1 MTRARGYLLYF
12 GFAFTALIF
21 SLTYVYLFGNPRV
34 SYDGWQYL
42 ASAKA
47 IIDNSL
53 AENYF
58 WVRQPGYPLF
68 IALSSLISESLWFLF
83 GAQALCFILAY
94 TYFIHECRR
103 FFKEQSTQE
112 YFALASINFVFL
124 LIFIGGYF
132 IFVAPQAITSAFLL
146 ILTGGILRAWALMM
160 SKNLDKTFERKNHS
174 SIFLCLFFPMMSVVG
189 FCLSS
194 FIGILPIACL
204 IFLLILSLNNGL
216 KNRDFRK
223 IESFRIISKW
233 LFPIILSSLA
243 YLLVYTIWENLL
255 THVLSDPNFNYENLK
270 DPFWGQGFTSY
281 FRNLY
286 AQPTLLH
293 YIPASFLALIMFIP
307 NQGWNGII
315 IQHSQNGHS
324 QNGDIGFGLFSTNY
338 GHCVSSPPDVL
349 TVNQSFISNFLW
361 RETCSFTKID
371 LPLLLYPAVFLAWVA
386 LCSFWFW
393 KLCSREN
400 AFTFVASA
408 PILFFIGTYTVFGGG
423 IDRYGSSA
431 YPVISFLAIFL
442 IYDLFSSRK
451 RNQSRGDLK

>member
-1 MTRARGYLLYF
+1 VTRTRGYLLYF

-47 IIDNSL
+47 IITNSL

-68 IALSSLISESLWFLF
+68 IALSSLISENLWFLF
-83 GAQALCFILAY
+83 GAQVLCFILAY

-103 FFKEQSTQE
+103 YFKRQSTQE
-112 YFALASINFVFL
+112 YFALASINFAFL
-124 LIFIGGYF
+124 LVFIGGYF
-132 IFVAPQAITSAFLL
+132 IIVTPQAITSAFLL
-146 ILTGGILRAWALMM
+146 ILTGGVLRAWAFIN
-160 SKNLDKTFERKNHS
+160 SDSFDKAVEREKYN
-174 SIFLCLFFPMMSVVG
+174 SIFLYLFFPLMSVLG

-204 IFLLILSLNNGL
+204 LLLLVLSVHSIH
-216 KNRDFRK
+216 KKRDFRK
-223 IESFRIISKW
+223 IELLQINSKW
-233 LFPIILSSLA
+233 LFLIILSSLA
-243 YLLVYTIWENLL
+243 YLLAYTIWENFL
-255 THVLSDPNFNYENLK
+255 THALSDLRFNYENLQ
-270 DPFWGQGFTSY
+270 DPFWGQGVTSY

-286 AQPTLLH
+286 AEPTLLH

-307 NQGWNGII
+307 NQGWNGIT
-315 IQHSQNGHS
+315 IQQSQNSHS

-338 GHCVSSPPDVL
+338 GQCVSSPTEVL

-361 RETCSFTKID
+361 RDTCSFTKID
-371 LPLLLYPAVFLAWVA
+371 LPLLLYPSIFLAWIA
-386 LCSFWFW
+386 LCSFWIW
-393 KLCSREN
+393 KLCSRRS

-408 PILFFIGTYTVFGGG
+408 PILFFIGTYAVFGGG

-431 YPVISFLAIFL
+431 YPVISFLAIFS
-442 IYDLFSSRK
+442 IYDSHTSK
-451 RNQSRGDLK
+451 K